1 MSLRNFELFD
11 HEVRQLLWF
20 VLNPVTKKATR
31 SRETSSLLEIASL
44 ANAESGLL
52 HNILIVIIY
61 TPEETASAHH
71 FVFMTHAR
79 RTRCRYCSLPAVF
92 LNFVGLNVAV

>member
-1 MSLRNFELFD
+1 VSLRNFELFD

-44 ANAESGLL
+44 PNAESGLL
-52 HNILIVIIY
+52 HNI
-61 TPEETASAHH
+61 
-71 FVFMTHAR
+71 
-79 RTRCRYCSLPAVF
+79 
-92 LNFVGLNVAV
+92 